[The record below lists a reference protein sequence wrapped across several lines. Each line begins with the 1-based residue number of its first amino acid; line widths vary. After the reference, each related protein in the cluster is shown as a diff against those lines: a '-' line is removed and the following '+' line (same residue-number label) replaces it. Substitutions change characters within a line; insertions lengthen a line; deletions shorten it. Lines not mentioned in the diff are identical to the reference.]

1 MRAYGDRGLRS
12 RLAAL
17 ALLLAL
23 GSCVNDTGPDS
34 TPLLN
39 GDDVPTTSPVPT
51 IAGGPVFAIG
61 DSLMN
66 GVDEQGHLG
75 AILALQGWEL
85 ETVAEN
91 GRSVRWAIDELEQR
105 TERVPRFVV
114 VVLGT
119 NPGFSSDGFEE
130 ETRELR
136 DALVKLGARRILWMP
151 PHHTDPTRYEEKIA
165 ILKALDRAD
174 KRLVVPDWGAV
185 LDAHPEWVNS
195 DGIHLSEDGYAAMA
209 AFIAGWLERLV

>member
-1 MRAYGDRGLRS
+1 MRA

-17 ALLLAL
+17 AVLLAL
-23 GSCVNDTGPDS
+23 GSCVNDRGPTD

-39 GDDVPTTSPVPT
+39 GDDVPTPSPVST

-61 DSLMN
+61 DSLMT
-66 GVDEQGHLG
+66 GVDEHGHLG
-75 AILALQGWEL
+75 AILALDGWEL
-85 ETVAEN
+85 ETLAEN

-119 NPGFSSDGFEE
+119 NPGFSSDGFAE
-130 ETRELR
+130 ETRALR
-136 DALVKLGARRILWMP
+136 DALVKRGARRILWLP

-165 ILKALDRAD
+165 ILK
-174 KRLVVPDWGAV
+174 
-185 LDAHPEWVNS
+185 
-195 DGIHLSEDGYAAMA
+195 
-209 AFIAGWLERLV
+209 

>member
-1 MRAYGDRGLRS
+1 MRA

-17 ALLLAL
+17 AVLLAL
-23 GSCVNDTGPDS
+23 ASCVNDTGPSS

-39 GDDVPTTSPVPT
+39 GDDAHTPSPVST

-61 DSLMN
+61 DSLMV
-66 GVDEQGHLG
+66 GVDNHGHLG
-75 AILALQGWEL
+75 AILTLQGWEL
-85 ETVAEN
+85 ETIAEN

-105 TERVPRFVV
+105 AERVPRFAV

-119 NPGFSSDGFEE
+119 NPGFSSFGFAEE
-130 ETRELR
+130 VRELR
-136 DALVKLGARRILWMP
+136 DALVGLGARRILWMP
-151 PHHTDPTRYEEKIA
+151 PHHPDPLRYEEKIA
-165 ILKALDRAD
+165 ILKDLDRAD

-185 LDAHPEWVNS
+185 LDEHPEWVNS